1 MKKRKRHREW
11 KRTRK
16 RDTERDHVRAAPGME
31 VKEEEKAYPF
41 FPRAHFPPHIMIT
54 LMQKAFFTFP
64 FPLSPLPPPL
74 PFPPSRPGLGSSRI
88 VALLQWQCCTRWHSS
103 AFDFFCVV
111 WGDFALRAVRGCL
124 FLMFSGKLRWYR
136 TIGCYGILCKTVKL
150 IYHRSGTF
158 WQRLPSR
165 VKIICIY
172 SSASS
177 DFFYYLRMSS
187 VRFYKWRIC
196 KQWLFLVI

>member
-1 MKKRKRHREW
+1 MKENKKERHRE
-11 KRTRK
+11 RPRESSP
-16 RDTERDHVRAAPGME
+16 RHGGGEGGREGVSVFPARAFPSAYYDHTHA
-31 VKEEEKAYPF
+31 KSLLHLPF
-41 FPRAHFPPHIMIT
+41 SLKPSASS
-54 LMQKAFFTFP
+54 FTFP
-64 FPLSPLPPPL
+64 SVSP
-74 PFPPSRPGLGSSRI
+74 RPRFEPNSCV
-88 VALLQWQCCTRWHSS
+88 VAVTMLH
-103 AFDFFCVV
+103 AVAFFCF
-111 WGDFALRAVRGCL
+111 WFFFALFGGDFALRVVRGCL

-187 VRFYKWRIC
+187 VRFYK
-196 KQWLFLVI
+196 